1 MKLILMNISKTFF
14 KSLKGLSDQ
23 NLTRIC
29 SSCVQLRRLDVL
41 SIFALSRMKNVSII
55 NPAMIYFHFTVGVR
69 DWATKPLT
77 GGQPVRRLRVFA
89 HALPH
94 RTHNLLYYNHACNCS
109 CYDVMEASCWQHT
122 WNIKCIFVSSTLRI
136 STLSLFQLTN
146 EQIIKIIAQMCVLR
160 HVFTEFSTRNQ
171 HWSPCWCS
179 LSRATVL
186 S

>member
-41 SIFALSRMKNVSII
+41 SICALSRMKNVSII

-77 GGQPVRRLRVFA
+77 GGRPVRRLKVFA
-89 HALPH
+89 HALPN
-94 RTHNLLYYNHACNCS
+94 RTHNLLYYIMHVTAP
-109 CYDVMEASCWQHT
+109 VMMSW
-122 WNIKCIFVSSTLRI
+122 KLLVGSTHE
-136 STLSLFQLTN
+136 TLNASLFRAHYAYQHCLSFN
-146 EQIIKIIAQMCVLR
+146 LQIIKIIAQMCVLR

-171 HWSPCWCS
+171 HWNPCWCS